1 VAFFVFVASDYP
13 FLDVFW
19 TMIIFFLWVI
29 WIWFLI
35 AILSDVFR
43 RHDIG
48 GGKKALWC
56 FFIIFLP
63 VVGALTYLI
72 VNGQGM
78 AQRNVSESQAQ
89 RAQMD
94 EYVRSVASSSGGAAG
109 EIEKAKQLLD
119 SGAISADE
127 YASLKA
133 KALAGGAA

>member
-1 VAFFVFVASDYP
+1 VFVASDYP

-48 GGKKALWC
+48 GGSKALWC

-63 VVGALTYLI
+63 VVGALSYLI

-94 EYVRSVASSSGGAAG
+94 DYVRSVATTGGGAAG

>member
-1 VAFFVFVASDYP
+1 MFVASDYP

-48 GGKKALWC
+48 GGSKALWTI
-56 FFIIFLP
+56 FIIFLP
-63 VVGALTYLI
+63 FVGAFTYLI
-72 VNGQGM
+72 INGKGM
-78 AQRNVSESQAQ
+78 AERNVKNQQVAQ
-89 RAQMD
+89 EHMND
-94 EYVRSVASSSGGAAG
+94 YVRSVASSGGAAG

-119 SGAISADE
+119 SGAINADE

-133 KALAGGAA
+133 KALAGGTA